1 MTGSLGLLL
10 KFFHQDSEVF
20 ILIFVNTKD
29 ILPGMCLARSV
40 NFYDI
45 ASKKAH
51 TIEAGYVLSDMA
63 ITQLKAAEINGI
75 YVDTYKSK
83 IRVISSINQEIRAE
97 AISGIHQLADN
108 FMNSEKGVS
117 KKDVEE
123 ISETTQKLINSLSSN
138 KDILVNIADIKMYD
152 DYTYHH
158 SLSVAI
164 MAIAIGLELG
174 FNNFMLN
181 ELGTAGLMHDIGK
194 VSVPVEII
202 TKPGRLTP
210 DEFEIVK
217 MHPVYAAQHLKE
229 RNIVSDNIY
238 KGIIQHHEKIDGS
251 GYPYHLKGK
260 EIHPYARIL
269 AVADVYDAL
278 TSNRPYRVPNPPN
291 EAIEYIMAGMGTQFD
306 ENILRAFLRKVAP
319 FPTGSIVRL
328 SNGEKGCVIKNHPNN
343 PLRPIVSILDTNKC
357 YDLAE
362 QPELFNIVITG
373 IVDNSPESNQI
384 INM

>member
-1 MTGSLGLLL
+1 MPP
-10 KFFHQDSEVF
+10 KFFGGIFIHHDSEVF

-45 ASKKAH
+45 ASRKAH
-51 TIEAGYVLSDMA
+51 TIEAGQILSDMT
-63 ITQLKAAEINGI
+63 ITRLKAAEINGI

-164 MAIAIGLELG
+164 MSIAIGLELG

-194 VSVPVEII
+194 VSIPVEII

-210 DEFEIVK
+210 EEFEIVK

-238 KGIIQHHEKIDGS
+238 KGIIQHHEKIDGT

-278 TSNRPYRVPNPPN
+278 TSNRPYRTPNPPN

-319 FPTGSIVRL
+319 FPTGSIVQL